1 MYTLKHLLWL
11 AAAGFSGAFIGMAS
25 SQTERTL
32 WQRLVFLLS
41 GLLVAFWLTPFLCK
55 QFNLSNPEEISAM
68 AFSSGAFW
76 SSIITRIGQIIST
89 FNVSQQGGN
98 TQ

>member
-1 MYTLKHLLWL
+1 VYNLKHLLWL
-11 AAAGFSGAFIGMAS
+11 AAAGISGAFIGMTS
-25 SQTERTL
+25 SPAERTP

-76 SSIITRIGQIIST
+76 SSIVTRIGQLINT
-89 FNVSQQGGN
+89 FNLPKNGGSA
-98 TQ
+98 Q

>member
-1 MYTLKHLLWL
+1 MYTLKYLLWL
-11 AAAGFSGAFIGMAS
+11 AAAGISGAFIGMTS
-25 SQTERTL
+25 SPTTRTP

-76 SSIITRIGQIIST
+76 SSIITRIGQVIST
-89 FNVSQQGGN
+89 FNLTNGRGN
-98 TQ
+98 IQ

>member
-1 MYTLKHLLWL
+1 MYTLKYLLWL
-11 AAAGFSGAFIGMAS
+11 AAAGISGAFIGMTS
-25 SQTERTL
+25 SPTARTP

-41 GLLVAFWLTPFLCK
+41 GLLVAFWLTPFLSK

-76 SSIITRIGQIIST
+76 SSIVTRIGQIIST
-89 FNVSQQGGN
+89 FNLTNGGGN
-98 TQ
+98 TE